1 MTRKYP
7 LFVIGTS
14 VFLTLTPFGILKAQ
28 AQRAQKQQMVSSQF
42 ASPHKVTPEEIKAR
56 VAESKAK
63 HPLLHQRLLPT
74 KVKRDSIV
82 RLNRNIESGVK
93 MKQAGK
99 NSFMLRANNG
109 ETKTLWGNVLFDKT
123 WGDYVEYGM
132 YSFDTKAP
140 VTTSKLFGDDF
151 CRATGAGA
159 WVGNELYFVMYMSI
173 YGVDMIYLYKYDT
186 DTWTMLEEKRLDDF
200 SLVAN
205 ETAIAADGTVYGCFL
220 DADGVNFELGVADY
234 ANKTRSTIGPLRHA
248 YVAMGITSD
257 NILYGVAS
265 DGNLYRIDTAT
276 AEETL
281 VGSTGKQLAMSDG
294 NYYYQSGEIDQTTN
308 TFYWDC
314 VDADQKSTLYT
325 VDLAT
330 GALTAIGD
338 FANNEMVALLTI
350 PKAAA
355 ADGAPAAATDL
366 TYDFAGGS
374 LTGDICF
381 KMPANTFGGS
391 PLAQEKLTYTIL
403 LDDKE
408 AASGTAMPGETVR
421 RSVTLANGYNK
432 ITVVLANKE
441 GDSPKLA
448 GSYYAGYD
456 VPVSTGDVKTEL
468 DAATGQVTVTWQ
480 APDKGVNGGY
490 VGDVTYTIKR
500 YPGGDVVKENY
511 TGTTFEETLP
521 DGEYKTYAYG
531 ITPDN
536 HGVKGTELVS
546 NYVAYG
552 TAITPPFLGGFDD
565 EGEMAY
571 FTVIDGNDDGV
582 TWSFDKPRLY
592 NGYDGA
598 AAITRGEDK
607 VAFDDWLVSPALQL
621 KANHQ
626 YHISFR
632 IKGLYK
638 YYAEKVEVKYGNQP
652 TAAGMTETI
661 MAETTLK
668 SSDYAVKSFEINA
681 TKDEVIYLG
690 FHALTEKSEAM
701 GIFVDDVYI
710 TAGVHQD
717 APQTVTE
724 LTAEA
729 DAKGALRTKITFKAP
744 TKTLSGGTLGDI
756 TGFQL
761 RRTGQVVA
769 EIPAAAPGATVSF
782 TDETATNGFNVYSVA
797 AVNSKGASFFCDPV
811 AVYVGEDTPSVPV
824 KSNTETYDNS
834 VRLNWTAPAV
844 GAHEGYLNPANMTY
858 TLATR
863 EGDAYY
869 STYDEEGKVTG
880 QTSFDYAVDTNAEVV
895 SEDGYTQDVKTFYV
909 NAANSYGESSY
920 IPLPSFILGKPY
932 GIPFSA
938 SVKDQKFYH
947 VLWSSWGT
955 GKSDFDLSTESVD
968 NDGGCFHVSPV
979 SSDDISCLGSGKITL
994 GGAVAPKLMFHY
1006 KASAASNAKINV
1018 EVETPDGKSHVA
1030 GTIDCSKGTEGE
1042 WQAAGIDLSQ
1052 WANERFITF
1061 DFAVQ
1066 GNKYSDIF
1074 IDRLFVRDTHA
1085 DDLNAEISAPESLK
1099 KGGAAQ
1105 VKVRV
1110 NNFGENEAKKFT
1122 VNLYANGSLVDSKK
1136 ITSPLAAY
1144 RFTDVVFDFQSNVLD
1159 QNESVELKAV
1169 IDYAYDLNE
1178 DDNTVS
1184 TTVKYTTSSKPQP
1197 DQLYTGVS
1205 AEGVVLSWTPV
1216 VVNNETVTES
1226 FEDGT
1231 SWSQDSFCGFTSTAV
1246 NSGTTGGVFDNYSFP
1261 NQGSNYAF
1269 MLFDPANGWLT
1280 EAQLNQ
1286 VPDFKAH
1293 SGDKYLASL
1302 YRVDDDGYDVS
1313 QDNWLFSPE
1322 LSGDEQEVSFF
1333 AKNYKDSET
1342 TYKETFDVLYSTTDN
1357 NKASFQKIGDS
1368 YALSDGKWLEVKV
1381 ALPAGTKYFAINHNT
1396 YTWDNPFFFMIDDIT
1411 YTKGAGKVTGYNIY
1425 RDGKLLGTVD
1435 AVTSTFTDTEIKAGD
1450 TNEYTYGVTAVYST
1464 EESEATL
1471 ASHVIPSGIDS
1482 VASDAKA
1489 YDVYTTEGFCVARGV
1504 KDLQSLRKGVY
1515 VVNGQKVVVK

>member
-28 AQRAQKQQMVSSQF
+28 AQRAQNQMQQAVSSQF
-42 ASPHKVTPEEIKAR
+42 ANPHKVTPEEIKSR
-56 VAESKAK
+56 LAESKAK
-63 HPLLHQRLLPT
+63 HPLLHQRLLST
-74 KVKRDSIV
+74 KVKRDSLV
-82 RLNRNIESGVK
+82 RLNRNIESGIK

-99 NSFMLRANNG
+99 NSFILRANND
-109 ETKTLWGNVLFDKT
+109 ETKTLYGNVLFDNT
-123 WGDYVEYGM
+123 WGDNVEYGM
-132 YSFDTKAP
+132 YSFKTKAP
-140 VTTSKLFGDDF
+140 VTTSKVFGDDF
-151 CRATGAGA
+151 FRATGAGA
-159 WVGNELYFVMYMSI
+159 WIENELYFVMYQNFWGI
-173 YGVDMIYLYKYDT
+173 DMVYLYKYDT
-186 DTWTMLEEKRLDDF
+186 DTWTMLEEKRLDDY
-200 SLVAN
+200 SLVAI
-205 ETAIAADGTVYGCFL
+205 ETAIADDGTVYGCFT
-220 DADGVNFELGVADY
+220 DANGVNLELGVADY
-234 ANKTRSTIGPLRHA
+234 ANKTRTTIGTLRHA
-248 YVAMGITSD
+248 YVAMGITKD
-257 NILYGVAS
+257 NKLYGVAS

-281 VGSTGKQLAMSDG
+281 IGSTGKQLTMSTGD
-294 NYYYQSGEIDQTTN
+294 YYYQSGEIDQATN
-308 TFYWDC
+308 TFYWNC
-314 VDADQKSTLYT
+314 VDAEKKSTLYT

-330 GALTAIGD
+330 GALTEIGD
-338 FANNEMVALLTI
+338 FANNEMIALLTI

-366 TYDFAGGS
+366 TYDFADGA

-381 KMPANTFGGS
+381 KAPANTFGGS

-403 LDDKE
+403 LDKTE
-408 AASGTAMPGETVR
+408 IASGTAMPGETVR
-421 RSVTLANGYNK
+421 QNVTLAKGYNN

-441 GDSPKLA
+441 GNSPKLA
-448 GSYYAGYD
+448 SRYYAGYD
-456 VPVSTGDVKTEL
+456 VPVSTGDVKTVL
-468 DAATGQVTVTWQ
+468 DAATGKVSVTWQ
-480 APDKGVNGGY
+480 APDKGENGGY
-490 VGDVTYTIKR
+490 VGGVTYTIKR

-521 DGEYKTYAYG
+521 GGEYKTYAYG

-536 HGVKGTELVS
+536 HGVKGAEQVS

-552 TAITPPFLGGFDD
+552 TALTPPFLGGFDD

-571 FTVIDGNDDGV
+571 FTAIDGNSDGV
-582 TWSFDKPRLY
+582 TWGFDEPRMA

-598 AAITRGEDK
+598 AVIKRGEDK
-607 VAFDDWLVSPALQL
+607 AAFDDWLVSPALQL

-626 YHISFR
+626 YRVSFR
-632 IKGLYK
+632 IKGQYK
-638 YYAEKVEVKYGNQP
+638 YYDEKVEVKYGNQP
-652 TAAGMTETI
+652 TADGMTETL
-661 MAETTLK
+661 MEETTLK
-668 SSDYAVKSFEINA
+668 SSDYETKSFVIDA

-690 FHALTEKSEAM
+690 FHALTDKSEAM
-701 GIFVDDVYI
+701 GIYVDDVYV
-710 TAGVHQD
+710 TAGVHQE
-717 APQTVTE
+717 APQQVTD
-724 LTAEA
+724 LTAVA
-729 DAKGALRTKITFKAP
+729 DTNGELKTAITFKAP
-744 TKTLSGGTLGDI
+744 TKTLNGGTLSEI

-769 EIPAAAPGATVSF
+769 EIPGATPGATVSF
-782 TDETATNGFNVYSVA
+782 TDNTAKNGINVYAVA

-811 AVYVGEDTPSVPV
+811 AVYVGEDTPTVPV
-824 KSNTETYDNS
+824 KSNTETNDNS
-834 VRLNWTAPAV
+834 VRLNWKAPAV
-844 GAHEGYLNPANMTY
+844 GYYGGYLNPAKMTY
-858 TLATR
+858 TLATK
-863 EGDAYY
+863 GGSDYY
-869 STYDEEGKVTG
+869 PTYDEVGKVTG
-880 QTSFDYAVDTNAEVV
+880 QTYYDYAVNTNEGA
-895 SEDGYTQDVKTFYV
+895 TQTMNTFYV

-920 IPLPSFILGKPY
+920 IPLPSFIVGKPY
-932 GIPFSA
+932 EIPFSA
-938 SVKDQKFYH
+938 SVKDYKFYGI
-947 VLWSSWGT
+947 LWSIWQT
-955 GKSDFDLSTESVD
+955 GKSEFELSTESVD

-979 SSDDISCLGSGKITL
+979 SGDDISYLGSGKINL

-1006 KASAASNAKINV
+1006 KASAGSNAKINV

-1030 GTIDCSKGTEGE
+1030 GTIDCSKGTDGE
-1042 WQAAGIDLSQ
+1042 WLAAGVDLSP
-1052 WANERFITF
+1052 WTNERFITF

-1066 GNKYSDIF
+1066 GNTYSDIF
-1074 IDRLFVRDTHA
+1074 IDRLFVRDTHT
-1085 DDLNAEISAPESLK
+1085 DDLNAEISAPEILK
-1099 KGGAAQ
+1099 KGAAAQ
-1105 VKVRV
+1105 VTVRV

-1122 VNLYANGSLVDSKK
+1122 VNLYANDKLVESKK

-1169 IDYAYDLNE
+1169 VDYTYDLNE

-1184 TTVKYTTSSKPQP
+1184 TTVKYTTSSKPKP
-1197 DQLYTGVS
+1197 EQLNAGVS
-1205 AEGVVLSWTPV
+1205 ADGVVLSWTPV
-1216 VVNNETVTES
+1216 AGNNETVTES

-1231 SWSQDSFCGFTSTAV
+1231 SWSQDSFCGFTSKAV
-1246 NSGTTGGVFDNYSFP
+1246 NSGTTGGVFDSYSFP

-1280 EAQLNQ
+1280 ETQLNQ

-1313 QDNWLFSPE
+1313 QDNWLYSPE
-1322 LSGDEQEVSFF
+1322 LSGDEQEISFF

-1357 NKASFQKIGDS
+1357 NKDSFQKIGDS
-1368 YALSDGKWLEVKV
+1368 YSLSDGKWLEVKV
-1381 ALPAGTKYFAINHNT
+1381 TLPAGAKYFAINHNT

-1435 AVTSTFTDTEIKAGD
+1435 ATTSTFTDTEIKAGD
-1450 TNEYTYGVTAVYST
+1450 NNTYTYGVTAIYAT

-1471 ASHVIPSGIDS
+1471 ASPVIPSGIDS
-1482 VASDAKA
+1482 VSAESKS

-1504 KDLQSLRKGVY
+1504 KNLQSLRKGVY